1 MYLNCAVLFS
11 GDGIKWLK
19 GKQEQKEIYSS
30 AMGTWGM
37 TAWQAIS
44 YMNVQAV
51 EEMIVKHQG
60 VSIVSGKKVT
70 GYAVR
75 LDGKAYIFH
84 ENGSRVQVRES
95 TIIPVQDGV
104 VDAMEL
110 MQDGGDRHS
119 LYCLE
124 LSEQMMAELRENG
137 ARYLEDLAEWKEE
150 DYRRVRGL
158 GAQKKTRIQEKLKEY
173 GLVDI
178 PEEYSNNE

>member
-70 GYAVR
+70 GYAVS

-110 MQDGGDRHS
+110 MQDGGGQAFPVLSGAKRADDGRIKGKWRKIPGRPGGM
-119 LYCLE
+119 E
-124 LSEQMMAELRENG
+124 GGGLSEGQG
-137 ARYLEDLAEWKEE
+137 AWGTEE
-150 DYRRVRGL
+150 SKDTGK
-158 GAQKKTRIQEKLKEY
+158 A
-173 GLVDI
+173 
-178 PEEYSNNE
+178 